1 MCVCVCVLVAALGK
15 GIWETKVKIGGH
27 VFSFKRFLQN
37 TIFTQK
43 FVQHEY
49 LAELIIQGKYLSN
62 SHSGLETEHC
72 QLFVQESPHA

>member
-1 MCVCVCVLVAALGK
+1 MDTAVCVCVCVCVLVAALGK

-49 LAELIIQGKYLSN
+49 LA
-62 SHSGLETEHC
+62 
-72 QLFVQESPHA
+72 